1 MLLFKRKKEKEED
14 FQDLSIHKYE
24 LVEIRLNIYI
34 YWLTA
39 MRQFRDKYSVEVDLM
54 NANYDKCCNKGSCIV
69 RTSLYERKK
78 IA

>member
-34 YWLTA
+34 H
-39 MRQFRDKYSVEVDLM
+39 
-54 NANYDKCCNKGSCIV
+54 
-69 RTSLYERKK
+69 
-78 IA
+78 

>member
-34 YWLTA
+34 YTLID
-39 MRQFRDKYSVEVDLM
+39 R
-54 NANYDKCCNKGSCIV
+54 NATIP
-69 RTSLYERKK
+69 R
-78 IA
+78 

>member
-69 RTSLYERKK
+69 RASLYERKK
-78 IA
+78 IP